1 MAASQPAKRSNVCLI
16 TGSALSAMS
25 RPLPSVAAHPLQ
37 DPHPSDSALVAAA
50 TRLEEAWA
58 WGLDPDMWRAHLGPL
73 TWPGE
78 GAGSGM
84 CAACTHAAAHCYT
97 GSQQGGG
104 GYTAD
109 ACTGQGL
116 RSCVLACVAQ

>member
-1 MAASQPAKRSNVCLI
+1 MAASQPASQALVNMCQI
-16 TGSALSAMS
+16 TGSALSAM
-25 RPLPSVAAHPLQ
+25 RPPPPVAACPLQ

-78 GAGSGM
+78 ALTSKGGLR
-84 CAACTHAAAHCYT
+84 AAHTDAAAHRYT
-97 GSQQGGG
+97 GSQQCGI
-104 GYTAD
+104 D
-109 ACTGQGL
+109 GL
-116 RSCVLACVAQ
+116 R